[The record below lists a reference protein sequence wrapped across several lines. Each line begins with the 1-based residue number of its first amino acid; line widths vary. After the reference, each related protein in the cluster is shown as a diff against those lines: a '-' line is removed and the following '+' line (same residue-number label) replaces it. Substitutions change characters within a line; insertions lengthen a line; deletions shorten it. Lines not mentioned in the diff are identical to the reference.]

1 MRPRNKY
8 EKRVAQLNA
17 TLSEDIAV
25 SNVEWVKQACKGWD
39 MSHFCYFTVHSN
51 MAEFMV
57 RRLYRVYKFTDKS
70 TDHFFFVEI
79 MREFN
84 DGERKLYFGKQRT
97 MGCYY
102 DCFLYNS
109 ELQLSS
115 THKNYAYNDITMLF
129 PLSMDSVPEDNT
141 CNRVKCVCSDP
152 KELARIICNN
162 SVAETMYKEHNPI
175 FSHLMYRTYLKETC
189 RAYTIAKRHGFVFN
203 DETIPLWLD
212 MVYAIIVCKKDWH
225 NPVYIAPK
233 DLRATHD
240 RFIRMMVRKQQENR
254 LTREYNK
261 VQRELERNKTINEQ
275 YVKRRKRFYDMVLT
289 DGLISCRVLEDV
301 QAFREEGEAM
311 QHCVFKCRYFEKPY
325 SLILSARINGERIE
339 TIEVDLTNYQIKQC
353 YGKHDLFTIHHQR
366 IVDLINAQMDTIK
379 AYNTRKVVHTKQKI
393 AV

>member
-8 EKRVAQLNA
+8 EKRVAELNA
-17 TLSEDIAV
+17 TLSQDIAM
-25 SNVEWVKQACKGWD
+25 SNVLWVKEACKGWD
-39 MSHFCYFTVHSN
+39 MSHFCYFTIHAYI
-51 MAEFMV
+51 AEFEV
-57 RRLYRVYKFTDKS
+57 SRLYRVYKFTDRS

-79 MREFN
+79 MRRFT
-84 DGERKLYFGKQRT
+84 DGENKLYFGKQRT
-97 MGCYY
+97 MGSYY
-102 DCFLYNS
+102 DCFLYDS
-109 ELQLSS
+109 PMELRS

-129 PLSMDSVPEDNT
+129 DLSIAAQTET
-141 CNRVKCVCSDP
+141 EGARIACVQNDP
-152 KELARIICNN
+152 NELARIICNN
-162 SVAETMYKEHNPI
+162 PVAETMYKQNNPM
-175 FSHLMYRTYLKETC
+175 FTHLLHRTYLKETC

-203 DETIPLWLD
+203 SETIPLWLD

-225 NPVYIAPK
+225 NPVYIAAK

-261 VQRELERNKTINEQ
+261 VQRELDRNKTINEQ
-275 YVKRRKRFYDMVLT
+275 YVKRRKRFYNMVLT

-366 IVDLINAQMDTIK
+366 IVDLINAQMCTIK
-379 AYNTRKVVHTKQKI
+379 AYNTRKVVHTKHKI